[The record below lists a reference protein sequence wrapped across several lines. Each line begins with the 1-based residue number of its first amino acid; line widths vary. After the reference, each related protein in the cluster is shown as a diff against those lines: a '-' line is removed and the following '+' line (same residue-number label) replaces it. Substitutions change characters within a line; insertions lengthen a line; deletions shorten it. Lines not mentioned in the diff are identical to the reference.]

1 MAIAI
6 RSQVDAGVVDGNGVI
21 SILAT
26 QWDSAIYD
34 GLTIPPDS
42 ILYYAGGQHDGAT
55 STTVLSDSTA
65 AFPTA
70 GSGYDN
76 LIARNT
82 SKATS
87 TVIETMLITS
97 NAATTATGSA
107 ALSNSTTWEAGNYYE
122 IVMNISASDV
132 IEYQNVSAQGGAVT
146 VSVKG
151 VPSVTGT
158 NEEHT
163 FLARIVDVSDGNSV
177 SATFTV
183 TVTPA

>member
-1 MAIAI
+1 
-6 RSQVDAGVVDGNGVI
+6 
-21 SILAT
+21 
-26 QWDSAIYD
+26 
-34 GLTIPPDS
+34 
-42 ILYYAGGQHDGAT
+42 
-55 STTVLSDSTA
+55 
-65 AFPTA
+65 
-70 GSGYDN
+70 
-76 LIARNT
+76 
-82 SKATS
+82 
-87 TVIETMLITS
+87 
-97 NAATTATGSA
+97 
-107 ALSNSTTWEAGNYYE
+107 
-122 IVMNISASDV
+122 MNISASDV